1 MPGQG
6 DLRRSGKGP
15 SHHEHAHNQEEAL
28 LPRERV
34 LRVTEEHAE
43 EGVAVL
49 EDDKPV
55 PQPRLAEDIL
65 SPPEQPNEQGH
76 VFHCDGII

>member
-1 MPGQG
+1 M
-6 DLRRSGKGP
+6 
-15 SHHEHAHNQEEAL
+15 
-28 LPRERV
+28 
-34 LRVTEEHAE
+34 LRVTEDHAE

-65 SPPEQPNEQGH
+65 ALPEQPNEQGH